1 MKKIKRKKISKFIL
15 NTSWIFAG
23 NVAHA
28 FFQFLLN
35 IYVARVL
42 TTEDYGLINYVISLI
57 TFFSSLGTLGFN
69 GIITKKFADD
79 EEKKDEYIGSAVIYR
94 LFFSIIAVIIL
105 QFIGKITE
113 KDNNILCLMIFCQSL
128 TIVFG
133 SFDLIIYWFRYK
145 SQAKIVAI
153 LRLIAFA
160 ISALWRLLILQ
171 NSKNIVLY
179 MLGVSVETIAFS
191 TFLIIAFRKISHGN
205 FKFKND
211 TARNLIKMSYPFIF
225 SSILVTIYG
234 QVDKLMLNAMINETA
249 VAYYSVSLT
258 LAGAISIIPQA
269 LIEGFRPDIL
279 SFRNKNIEKYKR
291 RLMQLYCIIFW
302 ICIIYCLFITFF
314 SKYIILIL
322 YGEKYLPAV
331 SSLTL
336 IVWYTSFSYLG
347 AVNNIYMVAENKIKW
362 VQVTTFVGAIVNV
375 ILNYILIPMLGVEGA
390 SLASLITQ
398 IITNFILLAII
409 PQLRENFIIIVKGIT
424 FIGIID
430 KKKKLS

>member
-1 MKKIKRKKISKFIL
+1 MSKFKRNI
-15 NTSWIFAG
+15 SWIFAG

-42 TTEDYGLINYVISLI
+42 TTEDYGLINYAASLI
-57 TFFSSLGTLGFN
+57 AFFSSLGTLGFN
-69 GIITKKFADD
+69 GVITKKFADD
-79 EEKKDEYIGSAVIYR
+79 EEKKDEYIGSAVVYR
-94 LFFSIIAVIIL
+94 LLFSIVAVIIL
-105 QFIGKITE
+105 QLIVRLTE
-113 KDNNILCLMIFCQSL
+113 PNNTTLHLVIFCQSL

-133 SFDLIIYWFRYK
+133 SFDLVIYWFRYK
-145 SQAKIVAI
+145 TQAKIVAI
-153 LRLIAFA
+153 LRLAAFA
-160 ISALWRLLILQ
+160 ISAIWRLAVLA
-171 NSKNIVLY
+171 NSKNIVAY
-179 MLGVSVETIAFS
+179 VFGVSVETIVFAVL
-191 TFLIIAFRKISHGN
+191 LIIAFRKVSRGKL
-205 FKFKND
+205 KFKND

-234 QVDKLMLNAMINETA
+234 QVDKLMLNTMIDKTA

-279 SFRNKNIEKYKR
+279 SFRNTDMEKYRR
-291 RLMQLYCIIFW
+291 RLMQLYCLVFW
-302 ICIIYCLFITFF
+302 ICIAYCLFITFF
-314 SKYIILIL
+314 AKYIILVL

-331 SSLTL
+331 GSLSL

-347 AVNNIYMVAENKIKW
+347 AINNIYMVAENKIKW
-362 VQVTTFVGAIVNV
+362 VQVTTLVGAVLNA
-375 ILNYILIPMLGVEGA
+375 ILNYVFIPILGVEGA

-398 IITNFILLAII
+398 IITNFVLLAII

-424 FIGIID
+424 FSGMIN
-430 KKKKLS
+430 KKN